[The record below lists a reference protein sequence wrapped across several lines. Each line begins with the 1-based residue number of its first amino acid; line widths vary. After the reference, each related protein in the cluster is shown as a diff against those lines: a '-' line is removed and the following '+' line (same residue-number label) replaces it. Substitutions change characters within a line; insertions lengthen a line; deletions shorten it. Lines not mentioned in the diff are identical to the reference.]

1 MWPHFWAPCIFW
13 VPTLNWVMAMTHL
26 ALPPVL
32 GCLQAEMLLNLLWDT
47 HLAWSP
53 AGLGQS
59 PGCQSLP
66 WHRALP
72 ASPPAW
78 AFWVLGEDW
87 NRPFPSGL
95 KMRSGHWS
103 RSGPHI
109 YYQSVLGRFLNIG
122 GRRGGIQRNPC
133 LEQQRRNGW
142 NRSTEPW
149 LQKLLNGGLGGGGG
163 EIKEAILYP
172 CPGTLK
178 PRLWCPPCPQTC
190 QLLTQAACT
199 VPRMWAPLPNSSSCC
214 WEAAL
219 DSQEPLISSEMEK
232 QFQATVS
239 GSVVSISDKVLCVI
253 SFPSLNITDVRLAPL
268 RTTSGLWITW
278 HEYVWNHGWSF

>member
-13 VPTLNWVMAMTHL
+13 VPALNWVMAMTHL

-32 GCLQAEMLLNLLWDT
+32 GCLQAEMLLNLLWDP
-47 HLAWSP
+47 HLSWSP

-87 NRPFPSGL
+87 DRPFPSGL

-122 GRRGGIQRNPC
+122 GRWWGHSKKPLPGTAEEKW
-133 LEQQRRNGW
+133 LEQKHWTLAAEALKWRVGRGWGRNERGHFIPLPKDPEAKTLV
-142 NRSTEPW
+142 STLSSDLSAPHTGSLHCATDVGPPAQ
-149 LQKLLNGGLGGGGG
+149 LQ
-163 EIKEAILYP
+163 
-172 CPGTLK
+172 
-178 PRLWCPPCPQTC
+178 
-190 QLLTQAACT
+190 QLLLGSSPWFSGAFNLIRDGKA
-199 VPRMWAPLPNSSSCC
+199 VPSHCQW
-214 WEAAL
+214 
-219 DSQEPLISSEMEK
+219 
-232 QFQATVS
+232 VS
-239 GSVVSISDKVLCVI
+239 GIN
-253 SFPSLNITDVRLAPL
+253 FR
-268 RTTSGLWITW
+268 
-278 HEYVWNHGWSF
+278 